1 LEVRFS
7 VLAALAVESEV
18 VAKRYNQYCPVAHA
32 LDLVGERWS
41 LLVVREL
48 AHGPLRYTD
57 LHARLG
63 CGTNVLAQR
72 LRELET
78 GGVVARRKLPPP
90 AASTVYEL
98 TASGEGLRPV
108 LHTLAWWGVRTLGPP
123 PDDIEFEPGW
133 LTGALQTAL
142 WSVPGDDVV
151 EFRIGDEVASFR
163 AGGVHEGPSAE
174 PDAVVV
180 ADPRGLFHLLVDGDA
195 TGVEVEGDAGAV
207 ERLLA
212 ALPGAAQTAA
222 PSGA

>member
-1 LEVRFS
+1 M
-7 VLAALAVESEV
+7 
-18 VAKRYNQYCPVAHA
+18 AKRYNQYCPVAHA

-72 LRELET
+72 LRELEA

-108 LHTLAWWGVRTLGPP
+108 LHALAWWGVRTLGPP

-142 WSVPGDDVV
+142 WSVPTPDVI
-151 EFRIGDEVASFR
+151 EFRVGDEVASFR
-163 AGGVHEGPSAE
+163 NGSAHQGPSAV

-180 ADPRGLFHLLVDGDA
+180 TDPRGLFHLLVDADV
-195 TGVEVEGDAGAV
+195 TGAEIEGDEGAV

-212 ALPGAAQTAA
+212 VLPEAPVRVADASAA
-222 PSGA
+222 

>member
-1 LEVRFS
+1 M
-7 VLAALAVESEV
+7 
-18 VAKRYNQYCPVAHA
+18 AKRYNQYCPVAHA

-72 LRELET
+72 LRELES

-98 TASGEGLRPV
+98 TSSGEGLRPV
-108 LHTLAWWGVRTLGPP
+108 LHSLAWWGVRTLGPP
-123 PDDIEFEPGW
+123 PDDVEFEPGW

-142 WSVPGDDVV
+142 WSIPVGDVI
-151 EFRIGDEVASFR
+151 EFRVGDEVASFHS
-163 AGGVHEGPSAE
+163 GGAHQGHSSE

-180 ADPRGLFHLLVDGDA
+180 TDPRGLYHLLVDGDLA
-195 TGVEVEGDAGAV
+195 RVEVEGDEGAV

-212 ALPGAAQTAA
+212 ALPEAPARMADASAA
-222 PSGA
+222 

>member
-1 LEVRFS
+1 M
-7 VLAALAVESEV
+7 
-18 VAKRYNQYCPVAHA
+18 AKRYNQYCPVAHA

-72 LRELET
+72 LRELEG

-98 TASGEGLRPV
+98 TPSGEGLRSV
-108 LHTLAWWGVRTLGPP
+108 LYALAWWGVRTLGPP
-123 PDDIEFEPGW
+123 PDDVEFEPGW

-142 WSVPGDDVV
+142 WSIPVVDVI
-151 EFRIGDEVASFR
+151 EFRVGDEVASFHSGR
-163 AGGVHEGPSAE
+163 AHQGPSAE

-180 ADPRGLFHLLVDGDA
+180 TDPRGLYHLLVDGDL
-195 TGVEVEGDAGAV
+195 TRVEVEGDKGAV

-212 ALPGAAQTAA
+212 ALPEAPARMADVSAA
-222 PSGA
+222 

>member
-1 LEVRFS
+1 M
-7 VLAALAVESEV
+7 
-18 VAKRYNQYCPVAHA
+18 AKRYDQYCPVAHA
-32 LDLVGERWS
+32 MSLVGERWA

-48 AHGPLRYTD
+48 LKGPRRYTD
-57 LHARLG
+57 LAAGLPG
-63 CGTNVLAQR
+63 IGTNILATR
-72 LRELET
+72 LRELEA

-108 LHTLAWWGVRTLGPP
+108 LHALAWWGVRTLGPP
-123 PDDIEFEPGW
+123 PDDVEFEPGW

-142 WSVPGDDVV
+142 WSVPADDVI
-151 EFRIGDEVASFR
+151 EFRVGDEVASFR
-163 AGGVHEGPSAE
+163 SGRVHQGPAAE

-180 ADPRGLFHLLVDGDA
+180 TVPRGLFHLLVDGDVA
-195 TGVEVEGDAGAV
+195 GVEVEGDAGAV

-212 ALPGAAQTAA
+212 ALPGALQTAA

>member
-1 LEVRFS
+1 M
-7 VLAALAVESEV
+7 
-18 VAKRYNQYCPVAHA
+18 AKRYNQYCPVAHA

-72 LRELET
+72 LRELEA

-108 LHTLAWWGVRTLGPP
+108 LHSLAWWGVRTLGPP
-123 PDDIEFEPGW
+123 PADIEFEPGW
-133 LTGALQTAL
+133 LTGALRTAL
-142 WSVPGDDVV
+142 WSVPGEDVV
-151 EFRIGDEVASFR
+151 EFRIGDEVASFS
-163 AGGVHEGPSAE
+163 GGHGVYEGPSAD
-174 PDAVVV
+174 PNAVVFGD
-180 ADPRGLFHLLVDGDA
+180 ARGLFHLLVDGDV
-195 TGVEVEGDAGAV
+195 TGVEVEGDREAV

-212 ALPGAAQTAA
+212 ALPGSPAQVADASAA
-222 PSGA
+222 